1 MTNKEYADLLL
12 PGVKH
17 TWEEYEKMYPE
28 RNLDEKAIVTRYAPS
43 PTGFVHIGALL
54 VSFLAGRF
62 AAQTNGVNFL
72 RIEDTDQERSVENG
86 ISSIINSLNSFG
98 ITFDEGQV
106 SETESKGNYGPYIQT
121 QRGDIYQAYAKKL
134 IEEDKAYASFLS
146 KEELD
151 EIREQQMKSKQRIGI
166 YGRYAKDRNLSK
178 EETLERINNGEKFII
193 RIKSP
198 GSFFNKIKI
207 NDLIKG
213 TMEVPENDIDEV
225 IIKSDGI
232 PTYHFASVVDD
243 HLMHTTHVIRGDEWL
258 SSLPKHIQLY
268 EMLGFEAPKFA
279 HIAPLTKNDNG
290 TIRKLSKRKDPE
302 ASVDYFTEDGVPK
315 EAIMLYLATVAN
327 SNFEGWLDQNPNGKI
342 EDFTF
347 DFKKCSSS
355 SGSLFDLPKIYNISK
370 NYISRLTKE
379 EVYNRTL
386 EYTNKYDEEFKEI
399 LLKYPEYSK
408 DIFNIE
414 REQKKPRKDYE
425 KFSDVK
431 GQVWYMYDEL
441 FDKYVNEYGYDY
453 QSITDKKEIENIINT
468 YIDKYYDENDD
479 KDTWFNKVKELS
491 EELGYAGN
499 MKDYKENPDNY
510 KGSVADVSTV
520 IRVSLTTRSQTPD
533 LYEILKL
540 FGKERIIERFN
551 NVK

>member
-17 TWEEYEKMYPE
+17 TWEDYEKMYPE
-28 RNLDEKAIVTRYAPS
+28 RDLPEGAMVTRYAPS
-43 PTGFVHIGALL
+43 PTGFVHIGALES
-54 VSFLAGRF
+54 SFLDKRF
-62 AAQTNGVNFL
+62 AKQSGGVCYL
-72 RIEDTDQERSVENG
+72 RIEDTDQERSIENG
-86 ISSIINSLNSFG
+86 ISQIIDSLKSFN
-98 ITFDEGQV
+98 ITFDEGPI
-106 SETESKGNYGPYIQT
+106 SESEEIGKYGPYIQT
-121 QRGDIYQAYAKKL
+121 KRADIYRAYAKRL

-151 EIREQQMKSKQRIGI
+151 EIREQQMKSKQRIGV

-178 EETLERINNGEKFII
+178 EEVLDRINKGEKFII

-198 GSFFNKIKI
+198 GSFFNKIKVT
-207 NDLIKG
+207 DLVKG
-213 TMEVPENDIDEV
+213 TMEMPENDIDEV

-232 PTYHFASVVDD
+232 PTYHFASVIDD

-258 SSLPKHIQLY
+258 SSLPKHIQLN
-268 EMLGFEAPKFA
+268 EMLGFKPPKYV
-279 HIAPLTKNDNG
+279 HYAPLTKNDNG

-302 ASVDYFTEDGVPK
+302 AAVSYFTEAGVPK
-315 EAIMLYLATVAN
+315 EAIMLYLATVTN
-327 SNFEGWLDQNPNGKI
+327 SNFEGWLDQNPKGNI
-342 EDFTF
+342 DDFKF
-347 DFKKCSSS
+347 DFKKIPSS
-355 SGSLFDLPKIYNISK
+355 SGTLFDLPKLYNISK
-370 NYISRLTKE
+370 NYISRLTKD
-379 EVYNRTL
+379 EVYDNTL
-386 EYTNKYDEEFKEI
+386 EYAEKYDSELLEI
-399 LLKYPEYSK
+399 LKKYPDYSK

-414 REQKKPRKDYE
+414 RQQKKPRKDYE
-425 KFSDVK
+425 KYSDVK
-431 GQVWYMYDEL
+431 GQIWYMDDEL
-441 FDKYVNEYGYDY
+441 FDKYASEYGYDY
-453 QSITDKKEIENIINT
+453 KAITDKVEIKNIINT

-533 LYEILKL
+533 LYELLRLMGKDRI
-540 FGKERIIERFN
+540 KERFSRI
-551 NVK
+551 

>member
-1 MTNKEYADLLL
+1 MTNKEYADILL

-28 RNLDEKAIVTRYAPS
+28 RDLPEGAIVTRYAPS

-54 VSFLAGRF
+54 VSFLCSRF
-62 AAQTNGVNFL
+62 AKQTGGVNFL
-72 RIEDTDQERSVENG
+72 RIEDTDQERSIENG
-86 ISSIINSLNSFG
+86 VSSIINSLKDFSV
-98 ITFDEGQV
+98 TFDEGPI
-106 SETESKGNYGPYIQT
+106 SESEETGIYGPYTQT
-121 QRGDIYQAYAKKL
+121 KRKDIYQAFAKKL

-146 KEELD
+146 KEEL
-151 EIREQQMKSKQRIGI
+151 EKIREEQSKSKQRLGI

-178 EETLERINNGEKFII
+178 EEVIERINNGESYII

-198 GSFFNKIKI
+198 GSFFNKVKV

-213 TMEVPENDIDEV
+213 TMEMPENDIDEV

-232 PTYHFASVVDD
+232 PTYHFAHAVDD
-243 HLMHTTHVIRGDEWL
+243 HLMRTTHVIRGDEWL
-258 SSLPKHIQLY
+258 SSLPKHIQLF
-268 EMLGFEAPKFA
+268 EMLGFKAPKYA

-302 ASVDYFTEDGVPK
+302 ASVDYFTNAGVPR

-327 SNFEGWLDQNPNGKI
+327 SNFEGWLDQNPNGNLD
-342 EDFTF
+342 DFKF
-347 DFKKCSSS
+347 EFKKCSAS
-355 SGSLFDLPKIYNISK
+355 SGSLFDLPKLYNISK

-379 EVYNRTL
+379 EVYNNTL
-386 EYTNKYDEEFKEI
+386 DFATKFDEELKEI
-399 LLKYPEYSK
+399 LEKYPNYSK

-425 KFSDVK
+425 KYSDVK
-431 GQVWYMYDEL
+431 GQIWYMYDEL
-441 FDKYVNEYGYDY
+441 FDKYKDEYGYDY
-453 QSITDKKEIENIINT
+453 QSITDKDEIKNIINE
-468 YIDKYYDENDD
+468 YIDNYYDEDDD
-479 KDTWFNKVKELS
+479 KETWFNKVKELS
-491 EELGYAGN
+491 EKLGYAGN

-533 LYEILKL
+533 LYEILRL
-540 FGKERIIERFN
+540 MGKERIKNRFN
-551 NVK
+551 LI

>member
-28 RNLDEKAIVTRYAPS
+28 RDLPEGAMVTRYAPS
-43 PTGFVHIGALL
+43 PTGFVHIGALES
-54 VSFLAGRF
+54 SFLDKRF
-62 AAQTNGVNFL
+62 AKQSGGVCYL
-72 RIEDTDQERSVENG
+72 RIEDTDQERSIENG
-86 ISSIINSLNSFG
+86 ISQIIDSLKSFN
-98 ITFDEGQV
+98 ITFDEGPI
-106 SETESKGNYGPYIQT
+106 SETEERGNYGPYIQT
-121 QRGDIYQAYAKKL
+121 KRADIYRAYAKRL

-178 EETLERINNGEKFII
+178 EEVLDRINNGEKFII

-198 GSFFNKIKI
+198 GSFFNKIKVT
-207 NDLIKG
+207 DLVKG
-213 TMEVPENDIDEV
+213 TMEMPENDIDEV

-232 PTYHFASVVDD
+232 PTYHFASIIDD

-258 SSLPKHIQLY
+258 SSLPKHIQLN
-268 EMLGFEAPKFA
+268 EMLGFKPPKYV
-279 HIAPLTKNDNG
+279 HYAPLTKNDNG

-302 ASVDYFTEDGVPK
+302 AAVSYFTEAGVPR

-327 SNFEGWLDQNPNGKI
+327 SNFEGWLDQNPNGNLD
-342 EDFTF
+342 DFKF
-347 DFKKCSSS
+347 DFKKIPSS
-355 SGSLFDLPKIYNISK
+355 SGTLFDLPKLYNISK
-370 NYISRLTKE
+370 NFISRLTKE

-386 EYTNKYDEEFKEI
+386 EYATKYDEEFKD
-399 LLKYPEYSK
+399 LLEKYPEYSK

-441 FDKYVNEYGYDY
+441 FDKSKDEYGYDY
-453 QSITDKKEIENIINT
+453 QAVTDKDEIKNIINT

-540 FGKERIIERFN
+540 LGKDRIKNRFDI
-551 NVK
+551 VK